1 MKKIVILEVTFF
13 RVLTIILQL
22 VFLKIYSNYLSIYE
36 LGLYY
41 LFMTLSYSF
50 NAIFLVPLD
59 YFQQS
64 KLYLLKNE
72 KKSISSFL
80 PINIF
85 VFKVSVILL
94 VFIEIIIYIIDSSF
108 LLVGIILVLFALVSY
123 ANNLLRGFLN
133 NFEYRRNAIYTLLVE
148 STLKILLFWVAIQFF
163 SASSTLLFF
172 TTTISMIIICLALIL
187 ILIKKEEF
195 KYTNRNC
202 FKFIDIYHFSYP
214 ISFGAVI
221 NWIQLQ
227 GYRILLAPMGHIE
240 TIGLYATVAN
250 IGHTGMN
257 AASTVYGQLFVPNIY
272 KTNGEYIKKYIGF
285 AILVILFVLF
295 VGMIFSE
302 TLVVLL
308 TSNKFAEYSYL
319 IGYGIL
325 AESGN
330 FIIGGL
336 SIYLTIHN
344 LTKKTIIASWIGLLS
359 FVSVFFILYLKDFLS
374 AWTIGLPIVLSQL
387 FVAIY
392 LYYIVFFIYNI
403 KDKAHE

>member
-202 FKFIDIYHFSYP
+202 FKVIDIYHFSYP

-250 IGHTGMN
+250 IGQTGMN

-359 FVSVFFILYLKDFLS
+359 FVSVFFILYLIDFLS
-374 AWTIGLPIVLSQL
+374 VWTIGLPIVLSQL

>member
-202 FKFIDIYHFSYP
+202 FKVIDIYHFSYP

-250 IGHTGMN
+250 IGQTGMN
-257 AASTVYGQLFVPNIY
+257 AASTVYAQLFVPNIY
-272 KTNGEYIKKYIGF
+272 KTNGEYTKKYIGF

-325 AESGN
+325 AESCN
-330 FIIGGL
+330 LIIGGL

-359 FVSVFFILYLKDFLS
+359 FVSVFFILYLIDFLS
-374 AWTIGLPIVLSQL
+374 VWTIGLPIVLSQL

-403 KDKAHE
+403 KDKSHE

>member
-250 IGHTGMN
+250 IGQTGMN
-257 AASTVYGQLFVPNIY
+257 AASTVYAQLFVPNIY
-272 KTNGEYIKKYIGF
+272 KTNGEYTKKYIGF

-330 FIIGGL
+330 LIIGGL

>member
-13 RVLTIILQL
+13 RVLTIILQF

-50 NAIFLVPLD
+50 NAFFLVPLD

-202 FKFIDIYHFSYP
+202 FKVIDIYHFSYP

-240 TIGLYATVAN
+240 TVGLYATVAN
-250 IGHTGMN
+250 IGQTGMN
-257 AASTVYGQLFVPNIY
+257 AASTVYAQLFVPNIY
-272 KTNGEYIKKYIGF
+272 KTNGEYTKKYIGF

-330 FIIGGL
+330 LIIGGL

-359 FVSVFFILYLKDFLS
+359 FVSVFFILYLIDFLS
-374 AWTIGLPIVLSQL
+374 VWTIG
-387 FVAIY
+387 
-392 LYYIVFFIYNI
+392 
-403 KDKAHE
+403 

>member
-374 AWTIGLPIVLSQL
+374 VWTIGLPIVLSQL

>member
-202 FKFIDIYHFSYP
+202 FKVIDIYHFSYP

-250 IGHTGMN
+250 IGQTGMN
-257 AASTVYGQLFVPNIY
+257 AASTVYAQLFVPNIY

-330 FIIGGL
+330 LIIGGL

-359 FVSVFFILYLKDFLS
+359 FVSVFFILYLIDFLS
-374 AWTIGLPIVLSQL
+374 VWTIGLPIVLSQL

>member
-202 FKFIDIYHFSYP
+202 FKVIDIYHFSYP

-240 TIGLYATVAN
+240 TVGLYATVAN
-250 IGHTGMN
+250 IGQTGMN
-257 AASTVYGQLFVPNIY
+257 AASTVYAQLFVPNIY
-272 KTNGEYIKKYIGF
+272 KTNGEYTKKYIGF

-330 FIIGGL
+330 LIIGGL

-359 FVSVFFILYLKDFLS
+359 FVSVFFILYLIDFLS
-374 AWTIGLPIVLSQL
+374 VWTIGLPIVLSQL